1 VREADGRRVDH
12 GPHVAVALL
21 VAGEAIAGDR
31 VVVHVRGD
39 QVVAGLVALG
49 PGDVLQVEA
58 PGRPLAHQ
66 PALQVRERGD
76 DRVDLAGGDGVRE
89 LLGGDVDP
97 VLAGG
102 VDPVRL
108 SHGAG
113 W

>member
-1 VREADGRRVDH
+1 M
-12 GPHVAVALL
+12 
-21 VAGEAIAGDR
+21 
-31 VVVHVRGD
+31 
-39 QVVAGLVALG
+39 
-49 PGDVLQVEA
+49 LQVEA